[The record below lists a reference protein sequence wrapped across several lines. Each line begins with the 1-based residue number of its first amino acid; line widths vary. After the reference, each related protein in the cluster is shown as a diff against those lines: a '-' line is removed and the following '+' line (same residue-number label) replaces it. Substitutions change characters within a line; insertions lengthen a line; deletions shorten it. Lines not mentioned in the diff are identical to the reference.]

1 MFQLDNS
8 GNPLTALG
16 QQQLDAFAGLLQ
28 QQLALWERLA
38 AFNSATARD
47 CWESQVASSRAV
59 MAATTPEEALR
70 LQAELAAPALPLLL
84 GYLRGLHQIAQ
95 QARQDQA
102 ELLETESAR
111 FTQAFKNNI
120 NQAVSIFNS
129 GKNK

>member
-16 QQQLDAFAGLLQ
+16 QQQLNAFAGLLQ
-28 QQLALWERLA
+28 QQLTLWERLA
-38 AFNSATARD
+38 AFNGATARD
-47 CWESQVASSRAV
+47 YWENQVAGSRAV
-59 MAATTPEEALR
+59 MAATTPEQALH
-70 LQAELAAPALPLLL
+70 LQAELAAPAVSQLL
-84 GYLRGLHQIAQ
+84 GYLRGLHQITLET
-95 QARQDQA
+95 RQDHV